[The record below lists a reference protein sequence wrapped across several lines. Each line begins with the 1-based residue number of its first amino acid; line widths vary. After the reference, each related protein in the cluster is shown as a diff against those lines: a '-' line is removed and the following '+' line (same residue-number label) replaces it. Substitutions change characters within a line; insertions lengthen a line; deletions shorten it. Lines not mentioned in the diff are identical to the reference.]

1 MRTVFVFCV
10 LSILIG
16 CQTENSSGYEER
28 TDFNIERYNLPNIL
42 EETSGL
48 AILNDTIWTL
58 NDSGNEAALYA
69 ISPNGKLLEKRE
81 INKKNIDWEGMTI
94 VNGNMI
100 VADIGNNFGTRKNLY
115 LLKMDL
121 SNGGATTLDSIP
133 FYYPE
138 QENFDFQQATPFDAE
153 GIICIENEIVVFTK
167 NRSSL
172 TSEIYVIP
180 ATGGA
185 AINMGS
191 LPVGSLITG
200 ADYDAQ
206 SKTLVLTGYTKEEN
220 QYLYVVDNFTL
231 SNVSTIEVSKYD
243 LNFNKAQVE
252 AVAIIDPKT
261 FWITSEKTN
270 LYDAFLAKVSI
281 P

>member
-10 LSILIG
+10 FSILIG

-28 TDFNIERYNLPNIL
+28 TDFNIEIYNLPNIL

-48 AILNDTIWTL
+48 AILNDTLWTI
-58 NDSGNEAALYA
+58 NDSGNEAAIYA
-69 ISPNGKLLEKRE
+69 ISPKGKLIEKRG
-81 INKKNIDWEGMTI
+81 INKKNIDWEDMTI

-100 VADIGNNFGTRKNLY
+100 VADMGNNFGTRKNLY
-115 LLKMDL
+115 LLKIDL

-133 FYYPE
+133 FNYPE

-180 ATGGA
+180 ALGGA
-185 AINMGS
+185 AIKMGS
-191 LPVGSLITG
+191 LPVESLITG

-206 SKTLVLTGYTKEEN
+206 SKTLVLTAYTKDGN
-220 QYLYVVDNFTL
+220 QYLHVINNFTL
-231 SNVSTIEVSKYD
+231 SNISTIEVSKHD

-270 LYDAFLAKVSI
+270 SHDAFLAKVAI

>member
-16 CQTENSSGYEER
+16 CQTEKSSGYEER

-48 AILNDTIWTL
+48 AILNDTLWTI

-69 ISPNGKLLEKRE
+69 INTKGKLLEKRAT
-81 INKKNIDWEGMTI
+81 NKKNIDWEGMTI

-100 VADIGNNFGTRKNLY
+100 VADMGNNFGTRKNLY

-138 QENFDFQQATPFDAE
+138 QEDFDFQQATPFDAE
-153 GIICIENEIVVFTK
+153 GIISIENEIVVFTK

-180 ATGGA
+180 AIGGP
-185 AINMGS
+185 AIKMGS
-191 LPVGSLITG
+191 LTVGSLITG
-200 ADYDAQ
+200 ADYDAK

-231 SNVSTIEVSKYD
+231 SNISTIEVSKHD

-270 LYDAFLAKVSI
+270 SRDAFLAKVAI